1 MKDLIS
7 LEEMDVQRENDGYE
21 DLLSGI
27 RNEFEKSVKD
37 GKKPLFMTNADGL
50 YDLFLENIPE
60 EARQHYN
67 CNACRHFVNRF
78 GGLVTINEKTG
89 EQTPVMWGTK
99 APDFFASSVKTLR
112 KKVKNAKVTGVFITS
127 DRRLGTPVTGSWHHM
142 ATDMPKIMIF
152 KDRLRT
158 AGQAAAEKL
167 EDRRLLGD
175 AVGKYKVETV
185 ETAVNLLRSDNLYR
199 SEAVLGVA
207 EWFLDTLRGM
217 KKAKNSGNFL
227 WYKTATAPVGFC
239 HISTS
244 MIGTLLDDIEAG
256 YDFDTVSR
264 KFAEKMDPLKYQR
277 PQAAPSAGNVAQ
289 AEKIVERLGIENS
302 LKRRFARLDELE
314 TLWTPKKMT
323 VRAGKPG
330 GVFSGIETK
339 ESTKRTTEGISAPAV
354 TMTWEKFRR
363 TVLPTARKI
372 EFYVTGGSDNFSA
385 ILTAEDFDAPPILQW
400 DTEERRIPFSW
411 YVYSGGSY
419 PRRWNLS
426 AGYVDVTGV
435 VLQPNMWVD
444 GFERKS
450 KSVFFILKGAKDTQY
465 QGSGIALFPET
476 LKAELREIRSTIE
489 AYSKRSVLGGYDE
502 ASACG
507 IRLQGGSK
515 WNARFRV
522 TTDVGTTCYILD
534 RWD

>member
-7 LEEMDVQRENDGYE
+7 LKEMDAMREDDGYD
-21 DLLSGI
+21 DLLACI
-27 RNEFEKSVKD
+27 RNEFKKSLKD
-37 GKKPLFMTNADGL
+37 GKNPLFKTNARDL
-50 YDLFLENIPE
+50 YNLFLANIPE

-67 CNACRHFVNRF
+67 CNACRSFVNRY
-78 GGLVTINEKTG
+78 GGLVTINETTG
-89 EQTPVMWGTK
+89 EQNPVMWGTK
-99 APDFFASSVKTLR
+99 APEFFSGAVKAIR
-112 KKVKNAKVTGVFITS
+112 KKVKSASVTGVFITS
-127 DRRLGTPVTGSWHHM
+127 GRELGTPVTGSWSHM
-142 ATDMPKIMIF
+142 ATDVPKVMIF

-175 AVGKYKVETV
+175 AVREYKVETV
-185 ETAVNLLRSDNLYR
+185 EAAVNLLRSDNLYR

-264 KFAEKMDPLKYQR
+264 KFAEKMDPLRYQR

-289 AEKIVERLGIENS
+289 AEKIVERLGIKNS
-302 LKRRFARLDELE
+302 LKRRFARLEELE
-314 TLWTPKKMT
+314 TLWTPKKMSGM
-323 VRAGKPG
+323 VGKPG

-339 ESTKRTTEGISAPAV
+339 KSTKRTTEGISAPAV

-363 TVLPTARKI
+363 TVLPMARKI
-372 EFYVTGGSDNFSA
+372 EFYVADGIDNFSA
-385 ILTAEDFDAPPILQW
+385 ILTAEDFGAPPILQW
-400 DTEERRIPFSW
+400 DTEERRVPFSW

-419 PRRWNLS
+419 PWRWNLRS
-426 AGYVDVTGV
+426 GYVNVTGV

-444 GFERKS
+444 GFEREGNG
-450 KSVFFILKGAKDTQY
+450 VFFILEGAVDLRY
-465 QGSGIALFPET
+465 LNAGIALFPET

-489 AYSKRSVLGGYDE
+489 AYSKSSFLGGYEE

-507 IRLQGGSK
+507 IRLQGDSK

>member
-1 MKDLIS
+1 MKDLTSI
-7 LEEMDVQRENDGYE
+7 EEMNFQRENDGYE

-27 RNEFEKSVKD
+27 RNEFEKSVNG
-37 GKKPLFMTNADGL
+37 GKEPLFKTDAKGL
-50 YDLFLENIPE
+50 YDLFLDNLPE

-78 GGLVTINEKTG
+78 GGLVSIDKKTG

-99 APDFFASSVKTLR
+99 APDFFANSVKTLR

-158 AGQAAAEKL
+158 SGQASAEKL

-207 EWFLDTLRGM
+207 EWFLHTLRGM

-227 WYKTATAPVGFC
+227 WYKSATAPVGFC

-256 YDFDTVSR
+256 YSFETVSR
-264 KFAEKMDPLKYQR
+264 KFAEKMNPLKYQR
-277 PQAAPSAGNVAQ
+277 PQAAPYAGNVAQ

-314 TLWTPKKMT
+314 TIWKPKKMT
-323 VRAGKPG
+323 DQELKPV

-339 ESTKRTTEGISAPAV
+339 ESLKRIGERISSPAV

-363 TVLPTARKI
+363 TVLPVARKI

-400 DTEERRIPFSW
+400 DTAERRIPFSW
-411 YVYSGGSY
+411 YVYSGGSN
-419 PRRWNLS
+419 PGLWNLK

-435 VLQPNMWVD
+435 VFQPNMWVD
-444 GFERKS
+444 GLEWKG
-450 KSVFFILKGAKDTQY
+450 KSVFFILEGAKDTEY
-465 QGSGIALFPET
+465 RHSGIALFPEI
-476 LKAELREIRSTIE
+476 LKNEFREIRSTIE
-489 AYSKRSVLGGYDE
+489 AYSKKSVLGGYEE

-507 IRLQGGSK
+507 IRLQAGSK

-522 TTDVGTTCYILD
+522 TTDVGTTRYVLD